1 MQGLIQSAKELED
14 IRTRL
19 LSIKADFP
27 GLYDDF
33 VKSLSVQNLTEPV
46 DIKPKA
52 SLTQREQVQRYLESN
67 PGSTLREITEAT
79 GLERNQVSGLL
90 YTQNKNSKYFYKTT
104 PANVKPAKWRNTL
117 ANGDKP
123 RVVGEHN
130 GVETWD
136 GISPKLSIRDR
147 VRKAGSSPSNID
159 QLVTKSGLTKRQVR
173 GVINAPNEK
182 DDWKREID
190 PSGLF
195 DEKLYSYRP
204 NSKA

>member
-1 MQGLIQSAKELED
+1 MQGLIQTAKELED
-14 IRTRL
+14 IRKRL
-19 LSIKADFP
+19 LLIKADFP

-33 VKSLSVQNLTEPV
+33 VKSLSVQNPAETV

-52 SLTQREQVQRYLESN
+52 SLTQREQVQLYLENN
-67 PGSTLREITEAT
+67 PDSTLREITEAT

-123 RVVGEHN
+123 RIEIF
-130 GVETWD
+130 E

-147 VRKAGSSPSNID
+147 VRKAGSCPSNID

-204 NSKA
+204 NSKD